1 MTVAHINRIA
11 TAVPGFDIHIPF
23 VRFARSLVDED
34 PRSAALFE
42 IMVER
47 ADIEQRWSCL
57 SPGKGRGP
65 EPDAPY
71 DFYRREGFPTT
82 AERMRRYEREAPLLA
97 ADAVRGLHL
106 KDAAQITH
114 LVIASCTGFS
124 APGLDFA
131 LIERLGLDPSVER
144 TIVGFMGC
152 YAAINA
158 LKVAHHIV
166 RSEKHAKVLVIC
178 LELSTLHLQETHQ
191 LRQLLSFLIFADGCA
206 AALVTAEPRGLAID
220 AFRAV
225 LAQDTSELITWK
237 IGDIGF
243 DMVLSGR
250 VPGVLS
256 GILDEGLEALYPGI
270 DPSDVKHWAIHPGG
284 RSILDAVE
292 SSLTLAP
299 TALAHSREVLRRF
312 GNMSSAT
319 ILFVLQRFL
328 DTARD
333 GALGC
338 SMSFGPGLV
347 AETMLFRAIG

>member
-23 VRFARSLVDED
+23 VRFARSLVDDD
-34 PRSAALFE
+34 PRSAVLFE
-42 IMVER
+42 TMVER
-47 ADIEQRWSCL
+47 AQIEQRWSCL
-57 SPGKGRGP
+57 SPGRGRGP

-71 DFYRREGFPTT
+71 DFYRRDGFPTT
-82 AERMRRYEREAPLLA
+82 AERMRRYEREAPALA
-97 ADAVRGLHL
+97 ADAVHSLHL
-106 KDAAQITH
+106 KDIKQITH

-166 RSEKHAKVLVIC
+166 RSEKRARVLVIC

-206 AALVTAEPRGLAID
+206 AALVTAEPRGLAIQD
-220 AFRAV
+220 FRAV
-225 LAQDTSELITWK
+225 LAPDTGELITWK
-237 IGDIGF
+237 IGDVGF

-250 VPGVLS
+250 VPAVLAEILGQ
-256 GILDEGLEALYPGI
+256 GIGALYPGLTPADI
-270 DPSDVKHWAIHPGG
+270 EHWAIHPGG
-284 RSILDAVE
+284 RSILDAAE
-292 SSLTLAP
+292 TALALEP
-299 TALAHSREVLRRF
+299 VALAHSRDVLRRF

-319 ILFVLQRFL
+319 ILFVLQGFL
-328 DTARD
+328 ETARD

-338 SMSFGPGLV
+338 GMSFGPGLV
-347 AETMLFRAIG
+347 AETMLFRALG